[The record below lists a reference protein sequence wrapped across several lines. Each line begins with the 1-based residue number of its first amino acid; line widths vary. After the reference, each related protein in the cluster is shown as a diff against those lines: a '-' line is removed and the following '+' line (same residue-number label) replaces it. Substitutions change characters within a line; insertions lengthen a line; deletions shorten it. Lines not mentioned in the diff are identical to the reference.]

1 MARRVLRRDRPWLG
15 RGSRQNIDAPSS
27 GQHHITRGHQQ
38 LATRASAALDHIG
51 GTNWKSLR
59 QTAGFMACSQMHD
72 TLSLSPFEPKC

>member
-1 MARRVLRRDRPWLG
+1 MAG
-15 RGSRQNIDAPSS
+15 QGSRPNIDAPSS